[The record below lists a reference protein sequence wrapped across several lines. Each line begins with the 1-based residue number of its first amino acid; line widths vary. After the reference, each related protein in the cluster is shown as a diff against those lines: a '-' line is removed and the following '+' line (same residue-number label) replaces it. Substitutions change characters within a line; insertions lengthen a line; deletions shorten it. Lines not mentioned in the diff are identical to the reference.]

1 MNVQSLESKK
11 DADFL
16 SSTELRCLLTS
27 CKCWL
32 LHKKPWTHH
41 VVKCASNV
49 LWNKWF
55 EVKRHHPDLHRDKQA
70 PARKFTCRK
79 SPRGAGEVR
88 KVNKTTNEATA
99 FVNRLVLE

>member
-32 LHKKPWTHH
+32 LH
-41 VVKCASNV
+41 
-49 LWNKWF
+49 
-55 EVKRHHPDLHRDKQA
+55 
-70 PARKFTCRK
+70 
-79 SPRGAGEVR
+79 
-88 KVNKTTNEATA
+88 
-99 FVNRLVLE
+99 